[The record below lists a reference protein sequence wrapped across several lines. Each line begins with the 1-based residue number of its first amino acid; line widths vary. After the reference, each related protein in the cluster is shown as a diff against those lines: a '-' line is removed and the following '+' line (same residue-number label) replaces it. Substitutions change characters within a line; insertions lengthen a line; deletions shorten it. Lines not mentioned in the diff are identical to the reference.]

1 MVRVWPIGGY
11 LISPEHAAAV
21 SPPAH
26 DALTPEERIALADA
40 NQLSYLNVIRSAA
53 DYPIDTRPPP
63 SEVRAGNAA
72 RLKAMIDQ
80 GVFLPA
86 DGRHFYVYGL
96 EWDGGR
102 QLGVVA
108 DLPVGDVATVVKPHE
123 RVTPDRAAEMAEY
136 LAEVHAS
143 SSPICLAYRSN
154 PSIDAIVEGVGQT
167 DPLLRFESPGDVTQ
181 SVWRLDPR
189 LGEELAGCFADQVS
203 SLYLIDGHHRTAAT
217 AMHAASHPGEHC
229 LLAVMFPSHHLGL
242 VAFDRYV
249 AVEPGTTP
257 ELLGRLREEFLVE
270 DISGRPAERPS
281 KREEILMCLEG
292 DWFLLVDLR
301 PPPKDVL
308 ASLSVSVLHRRILGP
323 LFGAGDSDVT
333 YLPAT
338 SDLEAVEARCR
349 RTGEVA
355 FAVVPPTIDEVMAV
369 SELGGLMPPKST
381 YFLPKVRTG
390 VFVVDR

>member
-1 MVRVWPIGGY
+1 MVRVRPIGGY

-26 DALTPEERIALADA
+26 DALTPAERIALADA
-40 NQLSYLNVIRSAA
+40 NPLSYLNVIRSAA
-53 DYPIDTRPPP
+53 DYPAEARPPAA
-63 SEVRAGNAA
+63 EVRAGNAA
-72 RLKAMIDQ
+72 RLAALIDQ
-80 GVFLPA
+80 GVFQFSG
-86 DGRHFYVYGL
+86 GRHFYVYGL
-96 EWDGGR
+96 EWRGQL

-108 DLPVGDVATVVKPHE
+108 DLWVDDVATVVKPHE
-123 RVTPDRAAEMAEY
+123 RVKPDRAAEMAEY
-136 LAEVHAS
+136 LAEVHVS
-143 SSPICLAYRSN
+143 SSPICLAYRSS
-154 PSIDAIVEGVGQT
+154 PSIDAIVEKVAQLE
-167 DPLLRFESPGDVTQ
+167 PLLRFESPGDVVQ
-181 SVWRLDPR
+181 SVWRVEQS
-189 LGEELAGCFADQVS
+189 LGNELAGCFADRVE

-217 AMHAASHPGEHC
+217 TMHAASHPGEHC
-229 LLAVMFPSHHLGL
+229 LLAAMFPSHHLRL

-257 ELLGRLREEFLVE
+257 ELLARLREEFLVE
-270 DISGRPAERPS
+270 DIPGLPAERPG

-301 PPPKDVL
+301 PPPADVL

-338 SDLEAVEARCR
+338 STLEEVETRCR
-349 RTGEVA
+349 RSGEVA

-390 VFVVDR
+390 VFVVER

>member
-1 MVRVWPIGGY
+1 
-11 LISPEHAAAV
+11 
-21 SPPAH
+21 
-26 DALTPEERIALADA
+26 
-40 NQLSYLNVIRSAA
+40 
-53 DYPIDTRPPP
+53 
-63 SEVRAGNAA
+63 
-72 RLKAMIDQ
+72 MIDQ

-86 DGRHFYVYGL
+86 AGRHFYVYGL
-96 EWDGGR
+96 EWDGRR

-123 RVTPDRAAEMAEY
+123 RVKPDRAAEMAEY
-136 LAEVHAS
+136 LAEVHVS

-154 PSIDAIVEGVGQT
+154 PSIDAIVEAVGQT

-308 ASLSVSVLHRRILGP
+308 ASLSVS
-323 LFGAGDSDVT
+323 
-333 YLPAT
+333 
-338 SDLEAVEARCR
+338 EEVEARCR